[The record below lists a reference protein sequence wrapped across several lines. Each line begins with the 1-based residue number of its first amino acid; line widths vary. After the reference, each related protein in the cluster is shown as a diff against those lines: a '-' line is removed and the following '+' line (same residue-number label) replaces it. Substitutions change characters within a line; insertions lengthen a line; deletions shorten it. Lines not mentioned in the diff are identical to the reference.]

1 MNYRKKQIVDSLT
14 STSSS
19 GSLIS
24 NGNGALS
31 SPNREG
37 KQQQKVLKKEEGIL
51 TCYSQHLEKSSGP
64 EDLAQEGKSDRKSL
78 RRKGH
83 PSPRNRTFGGK

>member
-24 NGNGALS
+24 NGTGALS

-37 KQQQKVLKKEEGIL
+37 KQRTKPQRKKESLLACALSISKRTAAQK
-51 TCYSQHLEKSSGP
+51 TCNKKEKVAASRF
-64 EDLAQEGKSDRKSL
+64 EEKDIRVFRIQLLA
-78 RRKGH
+78 
-83 PSPRNRTFGGK
+83 